1 MKLEVKTVNLT
12 RLFNKALILNNIK
25 RFWWVS
31 LLYTIGLFLLSPVL
45 VLSRESGLI
54 EFETIFDGTIFFLF
68 IVPVF
73 LAVMVFRYMQNS
85 KSMVT
90 IHAMPY
96 NRLDLYI
103 NNVISG
109 LILLIV
115 PILLNT
121 ALLSYL
127 QLLPKEG
134 ILFEQGIVM
143 DYLWISLLVSITLY
157 AITVAVGMVT
167 GSSIAQIIFT
177 YIINFL
183 PAGIVVILNYLLDGI
198 IYGFSGISDD
208 VINNLGKISPIVQ
221 TLFLR
226 NQGKVSDFL
235 IPDIVLIIA
244 VLVIGYF
251 LYKYRNLE
259 NAGEVISGKFI
270 KPIFKYGVTVCVMLV
285 GTLYVKGIFEVDK
298 PDLIIYLLFALL
310 GYAIAEM
317 LLRKSF
323 KILNSYKGFVGFIG
337 VFAIVVACINF
348 DLLGY
353 ESYVPGVDDVECFTF
368 GSTWQLEAYRQGAKT
383 EVLAGKEN
391 IEKVVELNQDIIK
404 NKNANVNKRGYMSIT
419 YLLKNGKIV
428 SRTYRLDNKAY
439 REKVEEI
446 MLSEEYKKSQVEL
459 FKRNIEEIDNIKV
472 SNYVFSDCSVAVTT
486 KEEIEQLVS
495 AMKQDIL
502 SSKYNLAYTSY
513 NYSYGYLNVDR
524 SDFLYGVR
532 IMYKEKDSNEREYY
546 TNEMLYFDKNSVNVC
561 NFIEKN
567 ASSVVIKPEEIEW
580 IDLYNEQG
588 KIEKTVKEP
597 AEIESMLN
605 NILNQNSME
614 INIKGEVSTRMVT
627 TAEVRFKNGKSS
639 FIEVY

>member
-12 RLFNKALILNNIK
+12 RLFNKALILNNLK

-45 VLSRESGLI
+45 VLSKEKGMI

-90 IHAMPY
+90 VHAMPY
-96 NRLDLYI
+96 NRLDLYV

-115 PILLNT
+115 PILLNS

-127 QLLPKEG
+127 QLSPKEG
-134 ILFEQGIVM
+134 IIFEQGISIK
-143 DYLWISLLVSITLY
+143 YLWISLLVSITLY

-183 PAGIVVILNYLLDGI
+183 PAGIVVILHYLFDGI
-198 IYGFSGISDD
+198 IYGFSGISQD
-208 VINNLGKISPIVQ
+208 VIAKLAKISPIVQ
-221 TLFLR
+221 TLYLR
-226 NQGKVSDFL
+226 NQGKISDFL
-235 IPDIVLIIA
+235 IPDIILIIA

-259 NAGEVISGKFI
+259 DAGEVISGKFI

-285 GTLYVKGIFEVDK
+285 GALYVKEIFEVDS

-310 GYAIAEM
+310 GYAVAEM

-323 KILNSYKGFVGFIG
+323 KILNSYKGFIGFIG

-353 ESYVPGVDDVECFTF
+353 EKYVPKADDIECFTF
-368 GSTWQLEAYRQGAKT
+368 GSTWQIEVYKQGIKT
-383 EVLAGKEN
+383 DVLTSKEN
-391 IEKVVELNQDIIK
+391 IEKVVALNQDIIK
-404 NKNANVNKRGYMSIT
+404 NKNANMSKHGEMRFT
-419 YLLKNGKIV
+419 YLLKNGKTV
-428 SRTYRLDNKAY
+428 SRLYRIDRASY
-439 REKVEEI
+439 EERVREI
-446 MLSEEYKKSQVEL
+446 MQSEEYKKSQVEL

-472 SNYVFSDCSVAVTT
+472 SNYVFSDHSVAITT
-486 KEEIEQLVS
+486 KEEIAQLVS
-495 AMKQDIL
+495 AMEQDIL
-502 SSKYNLAYTSY
+502 SSNYNLAHTSY
-513 NYSYGYLNVDR
+513 NYSYGYLDVDR
-524 SDFLYGVR
+524 DDFLYSIR
-532 IMYKEKDSNEREYY
+532 IMYKEKNSNGKEFYSNE
-546 TNEMLYFDKNSVNVC
+546 TLYFDKNSVNVS

-567 ASSVVIKPEEIEW
+567 ASSVIIKAEEIKMIEF
-580 IDLYNEQG
+580 YNQERE
-588 KIEKTVKEP
+588 ISKTVKEP
-597 AEIESMLN
+597 SEIESTLN
-605 NILNQNSME
+605 DIVYRNFREVTVME
-614 INIKGEVSTRMVT
+614 EGSAEMMVT
-627 TAEVRFKNGKSS
+627 AEISFKDGKRS

>member
-12 RLFNKALILNNIK
+12 RLFNKALILNNLK

-45 VLSRESGLI
+45 VLSRETGMI

-127 QLLPKEG
+127 QLFSKEG
-134 ILFEQGIVM
+134 IIFEQGISIK
-143 DYLWISLLVSITLY
+143 YLWISLLVSITLY
-157 AITVAVGMVT
+157 TITVAVGMVT

-183 PAGIVVILNYLLDGI
+183 PAGIIVILNYLLDGI
-198 IYGFSGISDD
+198 IYGFSGISEDA
-208 VINNLGKISPIVQ
+208 INNLGKISPIVQ

-259 NAGEVISGKFI
+259 DAGEVISGKFI

-285 GTLYVKGIFEVDK
+285 GALYVKGIFEVDK

-310 GYAIAEM
+310 GYVIAEM

-323 KILNSYKGFVGFIG
+323 KILNSYKGFIGFIG

-353 ESYVPGVDDVECFTF
+353 ENYVPKAEDIECFTF

-391 IEKVVELNQDIIK
+391 IEKVVALNQEIVK
-404 NKNANVNKRGYMSIT
+404 NKNANINKSGTMGIT

-439 REKVEEI
+439 QEKVEEI
-446 MLSEEYKKSQVEL
+446 MLSEEYKKSKVEL
-459 FKRNIEEIDNIKV
+459 FNRSIEEIDNIKV
-472 SNYVFSDCSVAVTT
+472 SNYVFSDHSVAVTT

-502 SSKYNLAYTSY
+502 NNNYNLAYTSY

-524 SDFLYGVR
+524 SDFLYRVG
-532 IMYKEKDSNEREYY
+532 IMYKEKNSKGEEYYSNE
-546 TNEMLYFDKNSVNVC
+546 TLYFDKSSVNVC

-567 ASSVVIKPEEIEW
+567 ASFVVIKPEEIEW
-580 IDLYNEQG
+580 IDFYNEQNE
-588 KIEKTVKEP
+588 IEKTVKEP
-597 AEIESMLN
+597 AEIESALN
-605 NILNQNSME
+605 NILNRDSME
-614 INIKGEVSTRMVT
+614 INIKEEASTRMVV

>member
-12 RLFNKALILNNIK
+12 RLFNKALILNNLK

-45 VLSRESGLI
+45 VLSRETGMI

-127 QLLPKEG
+127 QLFSKEG
-134 ILFEQGIVM
+134 IIFEQGISIK
-143 DYLWISLLVSITLY
+143 YLWISLLVSITLY
-157 AITVAVGMVT
+157 TITVAVGMVT

-183 PAGIVVILNYLLDGI
+183 PAGIIVILNYLLDGI
-198 IYGFSGISDD
+198 IYGFSGISEDA
-208 VINNLGKISPIVQ
+208 INNLGKISPIVQ

-259 NAGEVISGKFI
+259 DAGEVISGKFI

-285 GTLYVKGIFEVDK
+285 GALYVKGIFEVDK

-310 GYAIAEM
+310 GYVIAEM

-323 KILNSYKGFVGFIG
+323 KILNSYKGFIGFIG

-353 ESYVPGVDDVECFTF
+353 ENYVPKAEDIECFTF

-391 IEKVVELNQDIIK
+391 IEKVVALNQEIVK
-404 NKNANVNKRGYMSIT
+404 NKNANINKSGTMGIT

-439 REKVEEI
+439 QEKVEEI
-446 MLSEEYKKSQVEL
+446 MLSEEYKKSKVEL
-459 FKRNIEEIDNIKV
+459 FNRSIEEIDNIKV
-472 SNYVFSDCSVAVTT
+472 SNYVFSDHSVAVTT

-502 SSKYNLAYTSY
+502 NSNYNLAYTSY

-524 SDFLYGVR
+524 SDFLYRVG
-532 IMYKEKDSNEREYY
+532 IMYKEKNSKGEEYYSNE
-546 TNEMLYFDKNSVNVC
+546 TLYFDKNSVNVC

-567 ASSVVIKPEEIEW
+567 ASFVVIKPEEIEW
-580 IDLYNEQG
+580 IDFYNEQNE
-588 KIEKTVKEP
+588 IEKTVKEP
-597 AEIESMLN
+597 AEIESALN
-605 NILNQNSME
+605 NILNRDSME
-614 INIKGEVSTRMVT
+614 INIKEEASTRMVV

>member
-12 RLFNKALILNNIK
+12 RLFNKALILNNLK

-45 VLSRESGLI
+45 VLSRETGMI

-127 QLLPKEG
+127 QLFSKEG
-134 ILFEQGIVM
+134 IIFEQGISIK
-143 DYLWISLLVSITLY
+143 YLWISLLVSITLY
-157 AITVAVGMVT
+157 TITVAVGMVT

-183 PAGIVVILNYLLDGI
+183 PAGIIVILNYLLDGI
-198 IYGFSGISDD
+198 IYGFSGISEDA
-208 VINNLGKISPIVQ
+208 INNLGKISPIVQ

-259 NAGEVISGKFI
+259 DAGEVISGKFI

-285 GTLYVKGIFEVDK
+285 GALYVKGIFEVDK

-310 GYAIAEM
+310 GYVIAEM

-323 KILNSYKGFVGFIG
+323 KILNSYKGFIGFIG

-353 ESYVPGVDDVECFTF
+353 ENYVPKAEDIECFTF

-391 IEKVVELNQDIIK
+391 IEKVVALNQEIVK
-404 NKNANVNKRGYMSIT
+404 NKNANINKSGTMGIT

-439 REKVEEI
+439 QEKVEEI
-446 MLSEEYKKSQVEL
+446 MLSEEYKKSKVEL
-459 FKRNIEEIDNIKV
+459 FNRSIEEIDNIKV
-472 SNYVFSDCSVAVTT
+472 SNYVFSDHSVAVTT

-502 SSKYNLAYTSY
+502 NSNYNLAYTSY

-524 SDFLYGVR
+524 SDFLYEVG
-532 IMYKEKDSNEREYY
+532 IMYKEKNSKGEEYYSNEV
-546 TNEMLYFDKNSVNVC
+546 LYFDKNSVNVC

-567 ASSVVIKPEEIEW
+567 ASFVVIKPEEIEW
-580 IDLYNEQG
+580 IDFYNE
-588 KIEKTVKEP
+588 KNEIEKTVKES
-597 AEIESMLN
+597 AEIESALN
-605 NILNQNSME
+605 NILNRDSME
-614 INIKGEVSTRMVT
+614 INIKEEASTRMVV

>member
-12 RLFNKALILNNIK
+12 RLFNKALILNNLK

-45 VLSRESGLI
+45 VLSRETGMI

-127 QLLPKEG
+127 QLFPKEG
-134 ILFEQGIVM
+134 IIFEQGISIK
-143 DYLWISLLVSITLY
+143 YLWISLLVSITLY

-183 PAGIVVILNYLLDGI
+183 PAGIIVILNYLLDGI
-198 IYGFSGISDD
+198 IYGFSGISED

-259 NAGEVISGKFI
+259 DAGEVISGKFI

-285 GTLYVKGIFEVDK
+285 GALYVKGIFEVDK

-310 GYAIAEM
+310 GYVIAEM

-323 KILNSYKGFVGFIG
+323 KILNSYKGFIGFIG

-353 ESYVPGVDDVECFTF
+353 ENYVPKAEDIECFTF

-391 IEKVVELNQDIIK
+391 IEKVVALNQEIVK
-404 NKNANVNKRGYMSIT
+404 NKNANINKSGTMGIT

-439 REKVEEI
+439 QEKVEEI
-446 MLSEEYKKSQVEL
+446 MLSEEYKKSKVEL
-459 FKRNIEEIDNIKV
+459 FNRSIEEIDNIKV
-472 SNYVFSDCSVAVTT
+472 SNYVFSDHSVAVTT

-502 SSKYNLAYTSY
+502 NNNYNLAYTSY

-524 SDFLYGVR
+524 SDFLYRVG
-532 IMYKEKDSNEREYY
+532 IMYKEKNSKGEEYYSNE
-546 TNEMLYFDKNSVNVC
+546 TLYFDKSSVNVC

-567 ASSVVIKPEEIEW
+567 ASFVVIKPEEIEW
-580 IDLYNEQG
+580 IDFYNEQNE
-588 KIEKTVKEP
+588 IEKTVKEP
-597 AEIESMLN
+597 AEIESALN
-605 NILNQNSME
+605 NILNRDSME
-614 INIKGEVSTRMVT
+614 INIKEEASTRMVV

>member
-12 RLFNKALILNNIK
+12 RLFNKALILNNLK

-45 VLSRESGLI
+45 VLSRETGMI

-127 QLLPKEG
+127 QLFPKEG
-134 ILFEQGIVM
+134 IIFEQGISIK
-143 DYLWISLLVSITLY
+143 YLWISLLVSITLY

-183 PAGIVVILNYLLDGI
+183 PAGIIVILNYLLDGI
-198 IYGFSGISDD
+198 IYGFSGISED

-259 NAGEVISGKFI
+259 DAGEVISGKFI

-285 GTLYVKGIFEVDK
+285 GALYVKGIFEVDK

-310 GYAIAEM
+310 GYVIAEM

-323 KILNSYKGFVGFIG
+323 KILNSYKGFIGFIG

-353 ESYVPGVDDVECFTF
+353 ENYVPKAEDIECFTF

-391 IEKVVELNQDIIK
+391 IEKVVALNQEIVK
-404 NKNANVNKRGYMSIT
+404 NKNANINKSGTMGIT

-439 REKVEEI
+439 QEKVEEI
-446 MLSEEYKKSQVEL
+446 MLSEEYKKSKVEL
-459 FKRNIEEIDNIKV
+459 FNRSIEEIDNIKV
-472 SNYVFSDCSVAVTT
+472 SNYVFSDHSVAVTT

-502 SSKYNLAYTSY
+502 NSNYNLAYTSY

-524 SDFLYGVR
+524 SDFLYRVG
-532 IMYKEKDSNEREYY
+532 IMYKEKNSKGEEYYSNE
-546 TNEMLYFDKNSVNVC
+546 TLYFDKSSVNVC

-567 ASSVVIKPEEIEW
+567 ASFVVIKPEEIEW
-580 IDLYNEQG
+580 IDFYNEQNE
-588 KIEKTVKEP
+588 IEKTVKEP
-597 AEIESMLN
+597 AEIESALN
-605 NILNQNSME
+605 NILNRDSME
-614 INIKGEVSTRMVT
+614 INIKEEASTRMVV

>member
-12 RLFNKALILNNIK
+12 RLFNKALILNNLK

-45 VLSRESGLI
+45 VLSRETGMI

-127 QLLPKEG
+127 QLFSKEG
-134 ILFEQGIVM
+134 IIFEQGISIK
-143 DYLWISLLVSITLY
+143 YLWISLLVSITLY
-157 AITVAVGMVT
+157 TITVAVGMVT

-183 PAGIVVILNYLLDGI
+183 PAGIIVILNYLLDGI
-198 IYGFSGISDD
+198 IYGFSGISEDA
-208 VINNLGKISPIVQ
+208 INNLGKISPIVQ

-259 NAGEVISGKFI
+259 DAGEVISGKFI

-285 GTLYVKGIFEVDK
+285 GALYVKGIFEVDK

-310 GYAIAEM
+310 GYVIAEM

-323 KILNSYKGFVGFIG
+323 KILNSYKGFIGFIG

-353 ESYVPGVDDVECFTF
+353 ENYVPKAEDIECFTF

-391 IEKVVELNQDIIK
+391 IEKVVALNQEIVK
-404 NKNANVNKRGYMSIT
+404 NKNANINKSGTMGIT

-439 REKVEEI
+439 QEKVEEI
-446 MLSEEYKKSQVEL
+446 MLSEEYKKSKVEL
-459 FKRNIEEIDNIKV
+459 FNRSIEEIDNIKV
-472 SNYVFSDCSVAVTT
+472 SNYVFSDHSVAVTT

-502 SSKYNLAYTSY
+502 NSNYNLAYTSY

-524 SDFLYGVR
+524 SDFLYRVG
-532 IMYKEKDSNEREYY
+532 IMYKEKNSKGEEYYSNEV
-546 TNEMLYFDKNSVNVC
+546 LYFDKNSVNVC

-567 ASSVVIKPEEIEW
+567 ASFVVIKPEEIEW
-580 IDLYNEQG
+580 IDFYNE
-588 KIEKTVKEP
+588 KNEIEKTVKES
-597 AEIESMLN
+597 AEIESALN
-605 NILNQNSME
+605 NILNRDSME
-614 INIKGEVSTRMVT
+614 INIKEEASTRMVV

>member
-198 IYGFSGISDD
+198 IYGFSGISED

>member
-12 RLFNKALILNNIK
+12 RLFNKALILNNLK

-45 VLSRESGLI
+45 VLSRETGMI

-127 QLLPKEG
+127 QLFSKEG
-134 ILFEQGIVM
+134 IIFEQGISIK
-143 DYLWISLLVSITLY
+143 YLWISLLVSITLY
-157 AITVAVGMVT
+157 TITVAVGMVT

-183 PAGIVVILNYLLDGI
+183 PAGIIVILNYLLDGI
-198 IYGFSGISDD
+198 IYGFSGISEDA
-208 VINNLGKISPIVQ
+208 INNLGKISPIVQ

-259 NAGEVISGKFI
+259 DAGEVISGKFI

-285 GTLYVKGIFEVDK
+285 GALYVKGIFEVDK

-310 GYAIAEM
+310 GYVIAEM

-323 KILNSYKGFVGFIG
+323 KILNSYKGFIGFIG

-353 ESYVPGVDDVECFTF
+353 ENYVPKAEDIECFTF

-391 IEKVVELNQDIIK
+391 IEKVVALNQEIVK
-404 NKNANVNKRGYMSIT
+404 NKNANINKSGTMGIT

-439 REKVEEI
+439 QEKVEEI
-446 MLSEEYKKSQVEL
+446 MLSEEYKKSKVEL
-459 FKRNIEEIDNIKV
+459 FNRSIEEIDNIKV
-472 SNYVFSDCSVAVTT
+472 SNYVFSDHSVAVTT

-502 SSKYNLAYTSY
+502 NSNYNLAYTSY

-524 SDFLYGVR
+524 SDFLYEVG
-532 IMYKEKDSNEREYY
+532 IMYKEKNSKGEEYYSNEV
-546 TNEMLYFDKNSVNVC
+546 LYFDKNSVNVC

-567 ASSVVIKPEEIEW
+567 ASFVVIKPEEIEW
-580 IDLYNEQG
+580 IDFYNEQNE
-588 KIEKTVKEP
+588 IEKTVKEP
-597 AEIESMLN
+597 AEIESALN
-605 NILNQNSME
+605 NILNRDSME
-614 INIKGEVSTRMVT
+614 INIKEEASTRMVV